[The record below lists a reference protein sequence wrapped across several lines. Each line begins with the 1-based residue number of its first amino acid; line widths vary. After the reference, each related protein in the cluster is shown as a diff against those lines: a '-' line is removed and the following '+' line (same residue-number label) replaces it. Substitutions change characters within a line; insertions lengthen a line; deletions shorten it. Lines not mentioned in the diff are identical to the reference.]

1 MTMYDSSL
9 TRLEL
14 FKTQNE
20 LARNFYDDFEF
31 CPVLCMDEVSEHRER
46 IQQRGSPHS
55 SPNTSPPYSSR
66 RIPIIDPENGIPVSF
81 PSPSS
86 SSSSSCYQQ
95 QHHHWPALSS
105 NSSKKSSL
113 NASAA
118 AYSYRAIPVVDPTT
132 GQVVPAAHH
141 HPQQHQ
147 EFNAFHGLSVR

>member
-1 MTMYDSSL
+1 MRSIFSV

-14 FKTQNE
+14 FKTQHE

-46 IQQRGSPHS
+46 IQQRVSPHS

-95 QHHHWPALSS
+95 QHHWPALSS

-118 AYSYRAIPVVDPTT
+118 AYSYRAIPIVDPTT
-132 GQVVPAAHH
+132 GQVVPA
-141 HPQQHQ
+141 HPQQQ
-147 EFNAFHGLSVR
+147 EFNTFHGLSVR

>member
-1 MTMYDSSL
+1 MYDSSL

-31 CPVLCMDEVSEHRER
+31 CPVLCMDEVYEHRER

-95 QHHHWPALSS
+95 QQHWPALTS
-105 NSSKKSSL
+105 NSSSKKSSL
-113 NASAA
+113 NATAA
-118 AYSYRAIPVVDPTT
+118 AYSYRAIPIVDPTT
-132 GQVVPAAHH
+132 GQVVPAHHHHHH
-141 HPQQHQ
+141 HPQQQ

>member
-55 SPNTSPPYSSR
+55 SPNTSPPYTSR

-95 QHHHWPALSS
+95 HHWPALTS

-118 AYSYRAIPVVDPTT
+118 VYSYRAIPIVDPTT
-132 GQVVPAAHH
+132 GQAVSRT
-141 HPQQHQ
+141 HPQQ